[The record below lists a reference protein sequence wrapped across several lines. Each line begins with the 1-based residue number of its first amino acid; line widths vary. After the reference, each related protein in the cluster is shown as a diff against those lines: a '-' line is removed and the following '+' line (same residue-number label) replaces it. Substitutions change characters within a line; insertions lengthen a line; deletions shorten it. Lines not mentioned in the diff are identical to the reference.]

1 MASLNVDEKKVD
13 SGEKED
19 AGAKEDAGTGGGG
32 GGGGGGKKTV
42 RKCTICREAGHYAPT
57 CPNIPL
63 DWWRR
68 LDYARSVGWDVPD
81 NYTADINLAWLNK
94 QM

>member
-1 MASLNVDEKKVD
+1 MASLNVDEKEVD
-13 SGEKED
+13 SVVNED
-19 AGAKEDAGTGGGG
+19 AGAKDD
-32 GGGGGGKKTV
+32 GGGGGKKTV